1 MNHDQLYCDADTF
14 IYRNNL
20 RVWKTQEHAGL
31 NHTSKFANNAGLDLY
46 DIAFHAWKDL
56 WAAFLRELE
65 MENWPRLGDIDRES
79 FSADQLL
86 PNSPEKI
93 KSAAYFFSE
102 KSHTTF
108 FYFIPQPQQ
117 KPLVQVQ

>member
-1 MNHDQLYCDADTF
+1 MIKCIVMLIHLYIETM
-14 IYRNNL
+14 
-20 RVWKTQEHAGL
+20 WKTQEHAGL
-31 NHTSKFANNAGLDLY
+31 NHVSKFVNNAGQDLY
-46 DIAFHAWKDL
+46 DIAFHAWNYL

-79 FSADQLL
+79 FPAYQLL

-93 KSAAYFFSE
+93 KSAAYFFSK

-108 FYFIPQPQQ
+108 FLLHSAATTKTSCASAI
-117 KPLVQVQ
+117 VNR